1 MSAKPNWV
9 WPAAAIV
16 RVIDGDSFEARLTKD
31 IGFNG
36 TVAFVQKLRLNRVNT
51 PPAKTEAGTA
61 ATAYVQG
68 LAGYPVQITTLKPYK
83 YGDEWMAEV
92 ITAEGVC
99 LSDAMVQAGHAVYWD
114 GTGPRP
120 GG

>member
-1 MSAKPNWV
+1 MPV
-9 WPAAAIV
+9 WSWPGASIT
-16 RVIDGDSFEARLTKD
+16 RVIDGDSVIARLTRD

-36 TVAFVQKLRLNRVNT
+36 TVTFDQRLRLNRINAA
-51 PPAKTEAGTA
+51 PRGTELGQRARAFVVLWLDGQSLNIDT
-61 ATAYVQG
+61 V
-68 LAGYPVQITTLKPYK
+68 KPYK

-92 ITAEGVC
+92 FGTNGGN
-99 LSDAMVQAGHAVYWD
+99 LSDALVTAGHAVYWN